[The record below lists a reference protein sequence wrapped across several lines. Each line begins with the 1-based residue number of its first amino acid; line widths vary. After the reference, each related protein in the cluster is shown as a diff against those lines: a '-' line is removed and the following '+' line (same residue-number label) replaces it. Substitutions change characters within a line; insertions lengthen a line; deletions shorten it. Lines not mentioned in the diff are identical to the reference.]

1 MVIIRNDVQRRTAQK
16 DRTNQWYHFRWLCDQ
31 SMRQLLV
38 VFDQV
43 ANVDVAVVFLEERI
57 LAQLVS
63 AWKSAS
69 VTGNGR

>member
-1 MVIIRNDVQRRTAQK
+1 M
-16 DRTNQWYHFRWLCDQ
+16 DRTHQWYYLCWLCDQ
-31 SMRQLLV
+31 PMRQLLV

-63 AWKSAS
+63 VWKSA
-69 VTGNGR
+69 NGMGQREHS